1 MAVYYNVWSD
11 LSSTSAKVKGNF
23 AGSYQVEEA
32 RIDYGGQDH
41 KITQY
46 LQKIYI
52 FEDIDKFGITGW
64 IELTDTDNLPSG
76 FLGKHTITGQELLYL
91 KFRTLGSD
99 LPVDFSKHPL
109 HIHKIEN
116 LRGVD
121 PGTGAK
127 SASSI
132 QYRLHFCSTD
142 LLNNDRIRISK
153 SYTDT
158 YSNII
163 KDILTKI
170 LKVRKN
176 IWLEETMDIHRVVI
190 PNMHPFDAINYIKK
204 LAKSD
209 SFKTKGQPNFN
220 FYETSKGYR
229 FKTMHVAADRITGG
243 ADRPDSADHQINYT
257 VPLGKMSGAYGLE
270 MVNVLDHKFLRIGD
284 TYAAIRQGMLASK
297 SIEHDSFHK
306 TFRVKGTSYLHSTS
320 KDVESLPARGFIE
333 SFHIPRKGGTA
344 YVPAGGTFEAQEPFE
359 NSKTF
364 AEFPDSRIFYTSNST
379 EHRHDYIGTDGEP
392 TTGDIKIDGQFT
404 RPLWQMQQMHDRYSQ
419 IQLTVYGLSGL
430 QVGDCIAL
438 QYPAP
443 GTQKDTTDKRWS
455 SVFYIT
461 KLVHRID
468 LREGIAKY
476 HCGLVC
482 SAKDAAEE
490 GSKLPN
496 NGNLTGSESAGYCAD
511 MSGKME
517 R

>member
-1 MAVYYNVWSD
+1 MAQYFKVGHD
-11 LSSTSAKVKGNF
+11 LRDNCAKEKGNSP
-23 AGSYQVEEA
+23 GSYQVEEA
-32 RIDYGGQDH
+32 RIDYGGPDH

-91 KFRTLGSD
+91 KFRTVGSE

-127 SASSI
+127 SASALL
-132 QYRLHFCSTD
+132 YRLHFCSTD

-176 IWLEETMDIHRVVI
+176 IWLEETQGDHKVII
-190 PNMHPFDAINYIKK
+190 PNMHPFDAINHIKK
-204 LAKSD
+204 IAIG
-209 SFKTKGQPNFN
+209 TKWINNYN
-220 FYETSKGYR
+220 FYETTKGYR
-229 FKTMHVAADRITGG
+229 FKTLHIQTAKKVITVDSG
-243 ADRPDSADHQINYT
+243 ALDHQMNYT
-257 VPLGKMSGAYGLE
+257 VPLGKMSGDYITDMTNA
-270 MVNVLDHKFLRIGD
+270 LDHKFLRIGD
-284 TYAAIRQGMLASK
+284 TYSAIRQGMLASK
-297 SIEHDSFHK
+297 SIEHDSYHK
-306 TFRVKGTSYLHSTS
+306 TFRIKGASYCHDG
-320 KDVESLPARGFIE
+320 KDIRGLPAKQYIKAR
-333 SFHIPRKGGTA
+333 HITEGGGIA
-344 YVPAGGTFEAQEPFE
+344 YVPSGDIFEAQEPFE

-379 EHRHDYIGTDGEP
+379 EHRHDYIGTDGKP
-392 TTGDIKIDGQFT
+392 TTGDIKIDDQLS
-404 RPLWQMQQMHDRYSQ
+404 RNLWQMQQMHDRYSQ
-419 IQLTVYGLSGL
+419 VQLTVYGVSGL
-430 QVGDCIAL
+430 QVGDLVNL
-438 QYPAP
+438 QYPAYGP
-443 GTQKDTTDKRWS
+443 VKEGLDKRWS
-455 SVFYIT
+455 SNYYIT

-476 HCGLVC
+476 KCDLVC
-482 SAKDAAEE
+482 SARDAAKQE
-490 GSKLPN
+490 LPN
-496 NGNLTGSESAGYCAD
+496 NGNLTGSEIAGYCD
-511 MSGKME
+511 DRKEELE
-517 R
+517 RDQNV

>member
-1 MAVYYNVWSD
+1 MAEHNQVFRD
-11 LSSTSAKVKGNF
+11 LMDNCDSVKGNSP
-23 AGSYQVEEA
+23 GSYQVEEV

-41 KITQY
+41 KITRY

-91 KFRTLGSD
+91 KFRTLGSE

-127 SASSI
+127 SASAL

-176 IWLEETMDIHRVVI
+176 IWLEETQGVHKVII
-190 PNMHPFDAINYIKK
+190 PNMHPFDAINHIKK
-204 LAKSD
+204 IAIG
-209 SFKTKGQPNFN
+209 TKWINNYN
-220 FYETSKGYR
+220 FYETTKGYR
-229 FKTMHVAADRITGG
+229 FKTLHIQTAKEVIAVDSG
-243 ADRPDSADHQINYT
+243 ALDHQMNYT
-257 VPLGKMSGAYGLE
+257 VPLGKMSGGYLTDMAT
-270 MVNVLDHKFLRIGD
+270 VLDHKFLRIGD
-284 TYAAIRQGMLASK
+284 TYTAIRQGMLASK
-297 SIEHDSFHK
+297 SIEHDSYHK
-306 TFRVKGTSYLHSTS
+306 TFRIKGASYCYLGYPPA
-320 KDVESLPARGFIE
+320 KNIRGLPAEQYIIAR
-333 SFHIPRKGGTA
+333 HITEGGGTA
-344 YVPAGGTFEAQEPFE
+344 YVPAGDTFDAQEPFE

-379 EHRHDYIGTDGEP
+379 EHRHDYIGTDGAP
-392 TTGDIKIDGQFT
+392 TTGDIKIDDQLS
-404 RPLWQMQQMHDRYSQ
+404 RNLWQMQQMHDRYSQ
-419 IQLTVYGLSGL
+419 VQLTVYGVSGL
-430 QVGDCIAL
+430 QVGDLVNL
-438 QYPAP
+438 QYPAYGP
-443 GTQKDTTDKRWS
+443 AKKETDKRWS
-455 SVFYIT
+455 SNYYIT

-476 HCGLVC
+476 HCDLVC
-482 SAKDAAEE
+482 SARDAAKQ
-490 GSKLPN
+490 GLPN

-511 MSGKME
+511 MSGGME